1 MRPSTLKKQTNL
13 LEATT
18 ALLGLSQPDKAQVH
32 LHIERVVEHF
42 LHSHSHQ
49 TVSDASGVPAC

>member
-1 MRPSTLKKQTNL
+1 MRHSTLQKQTNL
-13 LEATT
+13 LEAAT

>member
-18 ALLGLSQPDKAQVH
+18 ALLGLSQPDKAPVH

>member
-1 MRPSTLKKQTNL
+1 MRPSTLQKQTNL

-18 ALLGLSQPDKAQVH
+18 ALLGLSQPNKAQVH

-42 LHSHSHQ
+42 LHSHRHQ
-49 TVSDASGVPAC
+49 TVSDASGVLAC